1 MSTEKYYV
9 GIDLGGMSAKG
20 GLFSPEGKMVAKS
33 TVKTCKEE
41 GFAVTAKNLA
51 GLAREVCELAKV
63 PLSQLGGVG
72 VGTPGIID
80 GANGI
85 VVAWTNFDW
94 ENVPLAAEMSKNL
107 GGIPVKISNDAN
119 AAALGEAKFG
129 AGKKF
134 TDSITIS
141 RGTVVGSGS
150 SIGGKSFEG
159 FRGGAGEAGHMTL
172 VVGGIPCTCGRRG
185 CFEQYASASALI
197 RDTKKAMFEH
207 KDSAMWKIAPDPE
220 EVNGVTSF
228 TAAKEGDKAAQEVV
242 KNYIM
247 YLSEGILNLVNCFR
261 PQAIIIGG
269 GVSGQGEY
277 LLQPVRKY
285 VDEHL
290 FVGFDRIPLSIVRA
304 QLGND
309 AGIWG
314 AYALAAN
321 D

>member
-107 GGIPVKISNDAN
+107 GGIP
-119 AAALGEAKFG
+119 
-129 AGKKF
+129 
-134 TDSITIS
+134 
-141 RGTVVGSGS
+141 
-150 SIGGKSFEG
+150 
-159 FRGGAGEAGHMTL
+159 
-172 VVGGIPCTCGRRG
+172 
-185 CFEQYASASALI
+185 
-197 RDTKKAMFEH
+197 
-207 KDSAMWKIAPDPE
+207 
-220 EVNGVTSF
+220 
-228 TAAKEGDKAAQEVV
+228 
-242 KNYIM
+242 
-247 YLSEGILNLVNCFR
+247 
-261 PQAIIIGG
+261 
-269 GVSGQGEY
+269 
-277 LLQPVRKY
+277 
-285 VDEHL
+285 
-290 FVGFDRIPLSIVRA
+290 
-304 QLGND
+304 
-309 AGIWG
+309 
-314 AYALAAN
+314 
-321 D
+321 

>member
-1 MSTEKYYV
+1 MASKLYYA
-9 GIDLGGMSAKG
+9 GIDLGGMSAKA
-20 GLFSPEGKMVAKS
+20 GLFDPEGKMIAKS

-41 GFAVTAKNLA
+41 GFRATAKHLA
-51 GLAREVCELAKV
+51 GLVRELCSAAKIPV
-63 PLSQLGGVG
+63 SSVGGVG

-80 GANGI
+80 GAAGI
-85 VVAWTNFDW
+85 VVAWTNFAW
-94 ENVPLAAEMSKNL
+94 ENVPLASEISANL
-107 GGIPVKISNDAN
+107 DGIPVRISNDAN

-129 AGKKF
+129 AGKKYG
-134 TDSITIS
+134 DSITITL
-141 RGTVVGSGS
+141 GTGVGSGIV
-150 SIGGKSFEG
+150 IGGKIFEG
-159 FRGGAGEAGHMTL
+159 FRGGAGEAGHMTI
-172 VVGGIPCTCGRRG
+172 VVGGIPCTCGKRG
-185 CFEQYASASALI
+185 CFEQYASATALI
-197 RDTKKAMFEH
+197 RDSKRAMFEH
-207 KDSAMWKIAPDPE
+207 KESSMWRISPDPDT
-220 EVNGVTSF
+220 VNGLTAF
-228 TAAKEGDKAAQEVV
+228 TAAKEGDAAAQEVV

-261 PQAIIIGG
+261 PQAIIVGG

-290 FVGFDRIPLSIVRA
+290 FVGFDRIPLAIVKA

-321 D
+321 V

>member
-1 MSTEKYYV
+1 MASKRFYV
-9 GIDLGGMSAKG
+9 GIDLGGMSAKA
-20 GLFSPEGKMVAKS
+20 GLFDPDGKLIAKS

-41 GFAVTAKNLA
+41 GFRATSKNLA
-51 GLAREVCELAKV
+51 QLAREVCALAKV
-63 PLSQLGGVG
+63 SLSSLGGVG
-72 VGTPGIID
+72 VGTPGIVD
-80 GANGI
+80 GASGT
-85 VVAWTNFDW
+85 VVAWTNFAW
-94 ENVPLAAEMSKNL
+94 ENVPLASEISRNL
-107 GGIPVKISNDAN
+107 DEIPVRISNDAN

-134 TDSITIS
+134 TDSITITL
-141 RGTVVGSGS
+141 GTGVGSGIV
-150 SIGGKSFEG
+150 IGGKIFEG
-159 FRGGAGEAGHMTL
+159 FRGGAGDAGHMTI
-172 VVGGIPCTCGRRG
+172 VVGGIPCTCGKRG
-185 CFEQYASASALI
+185 CFEQYASATALI
-197 RDTKKAMFEH
+197 RDTKRAMFEH
-207 KDSAMWKIAPDPE
+207 KDSSMWKIASDPE
-220 EVNGVTSF
+220 EVNGLTAF
-228 TAAKEGDKAAQEVV
+228 TASKEGDAAAQEVV

-261 PQAIIIGG
+261 PQAIIVGG

-290 FVGFDRIPLSIVRA
+290 FVGFDRIPLSIVKA

-321 D
+321 V